1 MTSVIIPDSVIKIE
15 KHAFDSCCSME
26 SVSIGNKVQTI
37 ELCAFKDCTRL
48 KAVNIKDL
56 SAWCGIN
63 YCRGLG
69 KNRIVTGDETGNP
82 LYYAHHLYLNGEEIK
97 ALVIPDDV
105 SSIGDFTFYGGSGFT
120 SLVIP
125 KNVTNIGQ
133 RAFYGCRG
141 LTAIEMPNTGI
152 SIGPY
157 AFHGAAIKKNN
168 NKYLKQGL
176 ICLASLTLLLLL
188 GRLLFLK
195 IRFKP

>member
-1 MTSVIIPDSVIKIE
+1 
-15 KHAFDSCCSME
+15 ME
-26 SVSIGNKVQTI
+26 SVTIGNKVQTI
-37 ELCAFKDCTRL
+37 ELCAFIDCTRL
-48 KAVNIKDL
+48 KAVYITDL
-56 SAWCGIN
+56 SAWCSIN
-63 YCRGLG
+63 YCRDLI

-82 LYYAHHLYLNGEEIK
+82 LYYAHYLYLNGEEIK

-133 RAFYGCRG
+133 RAFYGCSG
-141 LTAIEMPNTGI
+141 LTAIEMPDSGI

-157 AFHGAAIKKNN
+157 AFHGAAIKKIN
-168 NKYLKQGL
+168 NKFLKQGL
-176 ICLASLTLLLLL
+176 ICVAFLALLLLL

>member
-1 MTSVIIPDSVIKIE
+1 M
-15 KHAFDSCCSME
+15 
-26 SVSIGNKVQTI
+26 
-37 ELCAFKDCTRL
+37 

-63 YCRGLG
+63 YCRDLI

-97 ALVIPDDV
+97 DLVIPDDV
-105 SSIGDFTFYGGSGFT
+105 SRIDDYTFYGGSGFT

-141 LTAIEMPNTGI
+141 LTAIEMPKSGI